1 METYSLKKPVY
12 YSEINEMTDYDIR
25 TFKVCFDTEILNI
38 LSILNLNE
46 INEMLIKNGY
56 ISPKE
61 TTGPTDFWYFHGNC
75 GKLACSNSL
84 SFHVKFG
91 KY

>member
-12 YSEINEMTDYDIR
+12 YSEINEMTDNDIR

-46 INEMLIKNGY
+46 INELLIKNKY
-56 ISPKE
+56 ISPVAK
-61 TTGPTDFWYFHGNC
+61 
-75 GKLACSNSL
+75 
-84 SFHVKFG
+84 
-91 KY
+91 